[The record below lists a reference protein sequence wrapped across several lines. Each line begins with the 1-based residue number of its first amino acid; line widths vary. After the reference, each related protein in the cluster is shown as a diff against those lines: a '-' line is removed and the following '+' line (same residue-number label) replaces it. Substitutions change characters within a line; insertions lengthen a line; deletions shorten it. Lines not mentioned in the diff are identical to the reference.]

1 MLSEKRFYK
10 EIANTNKKIN
20 TILTL
25 TRIDALELS
34 DYWYADAK
42 LIADHM
48 HLIKDG
54 TNNRFIWRYDGL
66 ATELLCE
73 WTTIR
78 ITMRDLRILSTLHLP
93 TCTIRICLGRLEDEE
108 KAQSVMDNVVS
119 EQTYL
124 AQLMSAIDRYDEYVM
139 KKQERETYNASAP
152 LLLKRI

>member
-1 MLSEKRFYK
+1 MLSKKRFYK

-48 HLIKDG
+48 HLINDG

-78 ITMRDLRILSTLHLP
+78 IR
-93 TCTIRICLGRLEDEE
+93 LGRLEDEK

-124 AQLMSAIDRYDEYVM
+124 ERLMSAMDKYDEYVM